1 MNELEISLFE
11 NTLVWWAF
19 VLIVMAVPIGIL
31 CVILYNKYK
40 KPYDR
45 ANAIMKCGFIT
56 YYIDNYEYKDDY
68 IEAVDIYG
76 KKVILPKEHTVIK
89 EK

>member
-1 MNELEISLFE
+1 MI
-11 NTLVWWAF
+11 
-19 VLIVMAVPIGIL
+19 
-31 CVILYNKYK
+31 
-40 KPYDR
+40 
-45 ANAIMKCGFIT
+45 CGFIT

-76 KKVILPKEHTVIK
+76 QKVTLPKEHTVIK